1 MATESLYGNSNNKY
15 GIPNMLTLKP
25 HKKDTA
31 AFNCNS
37 SFCLIKPLSI
47 INVSQCAL
55 LDTVAHV
62 EHSLINNDLTK
73 QPKGKLD
80 SIIRQHTIP
89 KGGNIGR
96 EVSGCA
102 YVSLMSLSE
111 LDYATV
117 MSKESQGI
125 SNKTPKKSKLMPR
138 NNIKFQFVCVI
149 ADMLM
154 VVEVG
159 RYKSFRFATKKLNQE
174 WSLTAYRTM
183 NKSIIRIHTGNCGD
197 CIDSNNIEF
206 YDISNITQTDLQEQ
220 LVNRSVNAITRQ
232 LSPIST
238 DIANFFNK
246 HRINNGDNLRISSR
260 SLEFCNE

>member
-1 MATESLYGNSNNKY
+1 
-15 GIPNMLTLKP
+15 MLTLKP
-25 HKKDTA
+25 HKKDIA

-47 INVSQCAL
+47 IKVPQHAL

-62 EHSLINNDLTK
+62 EHSLINSDSTK
-73 QPKGKLD
+73 LERPKGKLD

-102 YVSLMSLSE
+102 YVSLMSQLE

-125 SNKTPKKSKLMPR
+125 SNKRPKKSKLMPR

-183 NKSIIRIHTGNCGD
+183 NKSIIRIHAGNDGD

-220 LVNRSVNAITRQ
+220 LVNRPVNAITRQ

-238 DIANFFNK
+238 DIVELFNK

>member
-1 MATESLYGNSNNKY
+1 M
-15 GIPNMLTLKP
+15 PTLKP
-25 HKKDTA
+25 HKKDIA

-47 INVSQCAL
+47 INVPKCAL
-55 LDTVAHV
+55 LNTIVHV
-62 EHSLINNDLTK
+62 EQSLSNNYSTK
-73 QPKGKLD
+73 QQRAKLD

-89 KGGNIGR
+89 NGGNIGR
-96 EVSGCA
+96 EASGCA

-117 MSKESQGI
+117 MSKESQNI
-125 SNKTPKKSKLMPR
+125 SNQSLKKSKLMPR

-159 RYKSFRFATKKLNQE
+159 RYKSFRFATKMFNQE

-183 NKSIIRIHTGNCGD
+183 SKSIIRVRAGKGSN

-220 LVNRSVNAITRQ
+220 LVNRPVNAITRQ
-232 LSPIST
+232 LNPIST
-238 DIANFFNK
+238 DIAKLFNK

-260 SLEFCNE
+260 SLEFCNA